1 MCAVLLPVYIAGCCL
16 VSVVGKRIGL
26 DYTSIANFPIM
37 TNLEAT
43 SSPDIDLDFDILDLE
58 VDFTRIWSLEQ

>member
-26 DYTSIANFPIM
+26 DYIGVVGRIEPCQTEKQVV
-37 TNLEAT
+37 EA
-43 SSPDIDLDFDILDLE
+43 
-58 VDFTRIWSLEQ
+58 